1 MEQDGPRIGIAGLGM
16 IGRIHARSA
25 RLAQGRLVGVAA
37 STPERAAAAAVEIGA
52 DRAYE
57 SAFALATAPDVDVL
71 HICTPNHLH
80 ASLAITA
87 LEHGKHVV
95 CEKPVAVSHE
105 EALAIER
112 AAEEAGRV
120 VAVPFVYRYHPVL
133 RHARELV
140 RAGETGPVH
149 LVHGSYLQ
157 DWLLEEGDGNWRVD
171 AQLGGPSRAFADIG
185 THWCD
190 LATFVTDQP
199 FTAVAAEL
207 RTVNA
212 QRPDH
217 AGVTT
222 SVDTEDTAAVLLR
235 TAGGVTGSVVISQVS
250 PGRKNRLWLQV
261 DGAGASV
268 AFDQEQPETLWIGR
282 RAAATIQPRDP
293 DHLAPAAARLATVP
307 AGHPQGYLDCF
318 EAFVADAYAAMATGT
333 VPDGLPTIA
342 DGVRAAAVTDAVLA
356 SARDGGGW
364 AAVGTNELPTLSD
377 SMEVSS

>member
-16 IGRIHARSA
+16 IGRVHARSA
-25 RLAQGRLVGVAA
+25 RLAGGRLVGVAA
-37 STPERAAAAAVEIGA
+37 STPERSAAAAAEVGA
-52 DRAYE
+52 ERAYA
-57 SAFALATAPDVDVL
+57 SALELAVAPDVDVL

-80 ASLAITA
+80 ASLAVTA

-95 CEKPVAVSHE
+95 CEKPVAVSHD
-105 EALAIER
+105 EALAIEE
-112 AAEEAGRV
+112 AAAAADRV

-133 RHARELV
+133 RHAREIV
-140 RAGETGPVH
+140 RAGEIGPVH

-157 DWLLEEGDGNWRVD
+157 DWLLADTDANWRVD

-190 LATFVTDQP
+190 AATFVTGQP

-212 QRPDH
+212 ERPDVT
-217 AGVTT
+217 GVAT
-222 SVDTEDTAAVLLR
+222 SVATEDTAAVLLR
-235 TAGGVTGSVVISQVS
+235 TADGVTGSVVISQVS

-282 RAAATIQPRDP
+282 REASTIQPRDP
-293 DHLAPAAARLATVP
+293 QHLAPAAARLATVP

-333 VPDGLPTIA
+333 VPEGLPTIA

-356 SARDGGGW
+356 SAKAGGW
-364 AAVGTNELPTLSD
+364 ATVGAPELPMFND